1 MVSTRT
7 QYENM
12 SKEELIQELTVINSS
27 FVNNINAKLIVLS
40 KDLTSLHR
48 NMTKSI
54 LNCSNVNASTL
65 IYLPKSFNWS
75 VMLLLILNIIEER
88 QLN

>member
-27 FVNNINAKLIVLS
+27 FVNIINALTVLS
-40 KDLTSLHR
+40 KGLTSLHP

-54 LNCSNVNASTL
+54 LNCSNVNASAL